1 MADPTDAYPEEATK
15 GGRPREN
22 GAGDGGG
29 GGEGGSMAELE
40 AALDEHGG
48 DLAAALDRTD
58 EAADLVE
65 TAIIVL
71 ASADEAEIEAL
82 TESTGNLVAAAD
94 GLTTEGA
101 ARLATD
107 VGEHGDDLRDALQT
121 VLALQRDGH
130 LDDLTT
136 IAAAFS
142 ESLSPDEVEELAT
155 MLEES
160 GTETI
165 EALDVVLALQREGQL
180 EDLVALAGTLSALEI
195 DADTA
200 AGLNTVLASVGEA
213 QRESEPVGLIGFLRG
228 LASRDARAGLGYLLA
243 LLRGQGRRL
252 RER

>member
-1 MADPTDAYPEEATK
+1 MAEPTDAYPEEATK
-15 GGRPREN
+15 GGRPSEN
-22 GAGDGGG
+22 G
-29 GGEGGSMAELE
+29 EGA
-40 AALDEHGG
+40 AALDEILDAHGG

-65 TAIIVL
+65 TAVIVL
-71 ASADEAEIEAL
+71 ASADEEEVEAL
-82 TESTGNLVAAAD
+82 TESTGNLVEAAD

-107 VGEHGDDLRDALQT
+107 VGENGDDLRDALHT
-121 VLALQRDGH
+121 VLALQREGH
-130 LDDLTT
+130 LDDLATV
-136 IAAAFS
+136 ARAFS

-155 MLEES
+155 LLEEN
-160 GTETI
+160 GAETV
-165 EALDVVLALQREGQL
+165 EALDVVLDLQREGQL

-213 QRESEPVGLIGFLRG
+213 QRESEPVGLIGFVRG

>member
-1 MADPTDAYPEEATK
+1 MAEPTDAYPEEATK
-15 GGRPREN
+15 GGNPREN
-22 GAGDGGG
+22 GDGAVALD
-29 GGEGGSMAELE
+29 ET
-40 AALDEHGG
+40 LDEHGG

-71 ASADEAEIEAL
+71 ASADEDEIEAL
-82 TESTGNLVAAAD
+82 TESTGNLVEAAD

-101 ARLATD
+101 ARLATE
-107 VGEHGDDLRDALQT
+107 VGENGDDLRDALQT

-130 LDDLTT
+130 LDDLAT
-136 IAAAFS
+136 IAEAFS
-142 ESLSPDEVEELAT
+142 ESLSPDEVDELAT
-155 MLEES
+155 LLEES
-160 GTETI
+160 GAETI
-165 EALDVVLALQREGQL
+165 EALDLVLELQREGQL

-213 QRESEPVGLIGFLRG
+213 RRESEPVGLIGFVRG
-228 LASRDARAGLGYLLA
+228 LGSRDARAGLGYLLA
-243 LLRGQGRRL
+243 LLRAQGRRL